1 MKMQRIVLSAYF
13 SEKRKIIGGK
23 FLIATIFFSLFSALA
38 LAQENVNKSMKKG
51 NIGGYMITKVEKV
64 NESFNAGYSMYA
76 AAWPLIK
83 EYPGRSFQSG
93 LFGTWMH
100 PSNTHSWSHQST

>member
-13 SEKRKIIGGK
+13 SVIRKIIGVK

-64 NESFNAGYSMYA
+64 NESFNAGY
-76 AAWPLIK
+76 
-83 EYPGRSFQSG
+83 
-93 LFGTWMH
+93 
-100 PSNTHSWSHQST
+100 